1 MRFYFFPDAHRT
13 PLSIEL
19 PIFPR
24 LDLKCILFHILNSHM
39 YQNSHLLIMLMSSA
53 AHFPIHVFLTKLNI
67 YKDTQCAIIF
77 AFEML
82 TVDLA
87 KATKLA
93 YMR

>member
-1 MRFYFFPDAHRT
+1 
-13 PLSIEL
+13 
-19 PIFPR
+19 
-24 LDLKCILFHILNSHM
+24 
-39 YQNSHLLIMLMSSA
+39 MLMSSA